1 MKKIVAFFLC
11 LLWTNLAQ
19 AALSVDVSGA
29 QTNPVPIAVTAFT
42 GESNTLA
49 DIIKQDLE
57 SSGLFQIVP
66 ETAFLE
72 EAGGIDAQPAFVNW
86 QAIQVQAL
94 VQGTLTRQDN
104 KWRIAFRMWDIFAEQ
119 EKTAKIV
126 TIDEHNLRQGAH
138 TVSDLIYQSITGEKG
153 YFNTRIFYVAESGPA
168 KKRIK
173 KLAVMD
179 LDGENMRYLTDGKSM
194 VITPRVSPDMT
205 SVAYLSYKK
214 GKPRIYLMD
223 LNTNT
228 ERLLGDF
235 EGMTFAPRF
244 SPDGKSLLLTQAK
257 RGNSDIY
264 LYNLESKEQTRLT
277 THSAIDTSPCF
288 SPDGKKIVFS
298 SDRSG
303 TQQLYV
309 MDANGENAKRI
320 SFGEKGNYATPV
332 WSPRGDYIAFTK
344 IQEGT
349 FYIGVMRVDGSG
361 ERLIAKGFL
370 VEGPSWAP
378 NGRALMYFRQT
389 PSSAYTDDGETG
401 IYTIN
406 VTGHN
411 ERRIKTPLNASDP
424 NWSGSL
430 Y

>member
-1 MKKIVAFFLC
+1 MKKICALLIS
-11 LLWTNLAQ
+11 LLWASM
-19 AALSVDVSGA
+19 AGASLSIDVSGA
-29 QTNPVPIAVTAFT
+29 QTNPLPIAITAFT
-42 GESNTLA
+42 GEDNTLS
-49 DIIKQDLE
+49 DIIAQDLE
-57 SSGLFQIVP
+57 SSGLFKIVP

-72 EAGGIDAQPAFVNW
+72 EVKGINAQPSFVNW

-94 VQGTLTRQDN
+94 VQGTLTQQGDQW
-104 KWRIAFRMWDIFAEQ
+104 KIAFRMWDVFAEQ
-119 EKTAKIV
+119 EKIAKVLTTDRSNIR
-126 TIDEHNLRQGAH
+126 HSAH
-138 TVSDLIYQSITGEKG
+138 IISDMIYQAITGEKG
-153 YFNTRIFYVAESGPA
+153 YFDTRVFYVAESGPA

-173 KLAVMD
+173 RLAVMD
-179 LDGENMRYLTDGKSM
+179 LDGEHMRYLTDGSSV
-194 VITPRVSPDMT
+194 VITPRVSPDMR

-223 LNTNT
+223 IATKQ
-228 ERLLGDF
+228 ERLVGDF
-235 EGMTFAPRF
+235 DGMTFAPRF
-244 SPDGKSLLLTQAK
+244 SPDGKSLLMTLAK

-264 LYNLESKEQTRLT
+264 LYNLDSGNQTRLT

-303 TQQLYV
+303 RQQLYI
-309 MDANGENAKRI
+309 MDANGENARRI

-344 IQEGT
+344 IQDGT
-349 FYIGVMRVDGSG
+349 FYIGVMRTDGSG

-389 PSSAYTDDGETG
+389 PSSAYADDGQTG

-406 VTGHN
+406 VTGYN
-411 ERRIKTPLNASDP
+411 ERLIKTPLNASDP
-424 NWSGSL
+424 HWSGSL
-430 Y
+430 H

>member
-1 MKKIVAFFLC
+1 MKKIVALFIS
-11 LLWTNLAQ
+11 LLWASVAQ

-29 QTNPVPIAVTAFT
+29 QTNPIPIAITAFT
-42 GESNTLA
+42 GENNTIA
-49 DIIKQDLE
+49 DIIAKDLE

-72 EAGGIDAQPAFVNW
+72 EARGVDTVPAFVNW
-86 QAIQVQAL
+86 QAIQTQAL
-94 VQGTLTRQDN
+94 VQGTLTRQDD
-104 KWRIAFRMWDIFAEQ
+104 KWQITFRMWDIFAEQ
-119 EKTAKIV
+119 EKTAKV
-126 TIDEHNLRQGAH
+126 LTTDEHNIRHGAH
-138 TVSDLIYQSITGEKG
+138 IISDLIYQAITGEKG
-153 YFNTRIFYVAESGPA
+153 YFDTRIFYVAESGPA

-173 KLAVMD
+173 RLAVMD
-179 LDGENMRYLTDGKSM
+179 LDGEHAQYLTDGSSV

-205 SVAYLSYKK
+205 SLAYLSYKK

-223 LNTNT
+223 LATKT

-264 LYNLESKEQTRLT
+264 LYNLESGQQTRLT

-303 TQQLYV
+303 RQQLYV

-344 IQEGT
+344 IQDGT
-349 FYIGVMRVDGSG
+349 FYIGVMRTDGSG

-378 NGRALMYFRQT
+378 NGRAIMYFRQT
-389 PSSAYTDDGETG
+389 PSSAYADDGETG

-430 Y
+430 H